1 MEPEVAVEIKS
12 TYEDKYFSIRIDE
25 EERLL
30 FYKILGYPKCSE
42 MIRHG
47 HDELYKIAREMQKER
62 GLLHLVADLT
72 DAKILLKKDI
82 RFIGTVSYPRL
93 AKTGIRNLAI
103 LLRDDF
109 HVKMNVKKTIEC
121 LGPNVFRTVMQH
133 PSLEHAK
140 QWFNKLPSSETIRY
154 TLLK

>member
-1 MEPEVAVEIKS
+1 LEPEVAVEIRN
-12 TYEDKYFSIRIDE
+12 TYEDEYFSIRLYE

-47 HDELYKIAREMQKER
+47 HHELYKIAREMQKGR

-72 DAKILLKKDI
+72 DAKILLMDDI
-82 RFIGTVSYPRL
+82 RFIGSVSYPRL
-93 AKTGIRNLAI
+93 ARTGIRNLAI

-109 HVKMNVKKTIEC
+109 HVKMNVQKTIEC
-121 LGPNVFRTVMQH
+121 LGPNVFSTVMLH
-133 PSLEHAK
+133 PSLNQAK
-140 QWFNKLPSSETIRY
+140 QWFNKL
-154 TLLK
+154 K